1 MDQLPP
7 ELISVIV
14 SHLDREA
21 IGPYASLSRQWQVA
35 VESITFRHL
44 RLDSTDLNQFQR
56 RLSIQHRRAALETL
70 DYFASLPAY
79 SDDRC
84 AKVERRREREANN
97 AAFTEA
103 VNSLFT
109 MLKNWEEDGNHRR
122 RAGRPIT
129 LNLCALSPTDIAAP
143 RPYDD
148 MGEHRYERS
157 ILTLLDPCSLP
168 QIERVVSFSAL
179 STRAPQYKW
188 SSLGWN
194 LDCKPRTLRAASV
207 AQIGSKFPNLTSI
220 KWELEDCAFTEDTI
234 RHKYRKEFAD
244 ALSTIP
250 TQHLERFTLWF
261 RFPDPQNDAFHLPS
275 GTCPD
280 NSNGGGVDELSAS
293 LHVLLS
299 RSPHLKHC
307 TLSGPIALSPAIFGP
322 TNPSPSAFPSSSHT
336 SLSHK
341 NRHPPSLLTLTI
353 STGRTTP
360 AGTWLYARD
369 PSEPTASA
377 SDHVSNHS
385 ETDHSR
391 SSAMTPPFHHHHDGS
406 SNSEEEEE
414 VDSDDSLWHETWHAW
429 HAGLAT
435 GQRPRRRYRSILDAG
450 AWEPFVVAGMGALL
464 CGDEES

>member
-1 MDQLPP
+1 MRLGRQGSWLIASGLESNHIGALLPSVGLARTSLLPGIRGSRFAPALPNTSLPQMDQLPP

-109 MLKNWEEDGNHRR
+109 ILKNWEEDGNHRR

-194 LDCKPRTLRAASV
+194 LECKPRTLRAASV

-234 RHKYRKEFAD
+234 RHKYRKGMSKRAD
-244 ALSTIP
+244 QFHSHHLGLLTSPPQNSPTPSRPSPPNISNASPSGSASPTLKTTPSTSQAAPVPTTATAAVSMNLAPLSTSSSP
-250 TQHLERFTLWF
+250 APRTSNTAPSPAPSPCL
-261 RFPDPQNDAFHLPS
+261 PPSSDPPIRPPPPFHLP
-275 GTCPD
+275 
-280 NSNGGGVDELSAS
+280 
-293 LHVLLS
+293 H
-299 RSPHLKHC
+299 
-307 TLSGPIALSPAIFGP
+307 
-322 TNPSPSAFPSSSHT
+322 
-336 SLSHK
+336 
-341 NRHPPSLLTLTI
+341 
-353 STGRTTP
+353 TP
-360 AGTWLYARD
+360 AS
-369 PSEPTASA
+369 PIKTAIP
-377 SDHVSNHS
+377 
-385 ETDHSR
+385 R
-391 SSAMTPPFHHHHDGS
+391 LSSP
-406 SNSEEEEE
+406 
-414 VDSDDSLWHETWHAW
+414 
-429 HAGLAT
+429 
-435 GQRPRRRYRSILDAG
+435 
-450 AWEPFVVAGMGALL
+450 
-464 CGDEES
+464 